1 MSFEAIEGAL
11 RTNVTHAARLV
22 LFVLAH
28 RHNAKT
34 GLICPSI
41 ADIVEKTRLSRASVI
56 VAIANLERAGLL
68 TRPGRKNG
76 CRNRYTLTL
85 PKEGDATVATSAES
99 APVQNLDRSKDWT
112 GPVQNLDRTRLES
125 RPVTKRELK
134 PNSRAESQKALTAQ
148 DKFNL
153 GKLRDQRQAEYDK
166 VKNWRAY
173 ELEGRGYAK
182 DYPAKLRAEIDE
194 LNAKLAGGLL

>member
-11 RTNVTHAARLV
+11 RTNVTHADRLV

-28 RHNAKT
+28 RHNSKT
-34 GLICPSI
+34 GLLCPSV
-41 ADIVEKTRLSRASVI
+41 ADLVEKTRLSRRAVLD
-56 VAIANLERAGLL
+56 AIASLEKAGLL
-68 TRPGRKNG
+68 TASRKNG
-76 CRNRYTLTL
+76 CGNRYTLTL

-99 APVQNLDRSKDWT
+99 APVQNLHRCKPCT
-112 GPVQNLDRTRLES
+112 GPVQNLHGTGANFA
-125 RPVTKRELK
+125 PVTKKELK
-134 PNSRAESQKALTAQ
+134 PNSRAEAHKVLTAQ

-153 GKLRDQRQAEYDK
+153 GRLRDQKQAEYDK

-194 LNAKLAGGLL
+194 LNGKLAGGSL